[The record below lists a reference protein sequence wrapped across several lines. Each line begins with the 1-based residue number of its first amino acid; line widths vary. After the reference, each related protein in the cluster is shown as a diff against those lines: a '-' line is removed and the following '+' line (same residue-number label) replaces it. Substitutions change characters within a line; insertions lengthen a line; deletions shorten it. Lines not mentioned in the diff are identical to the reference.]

1 LPSPHGRFS
10 RAQGPPLTAGPFGS
24 ICRAVARIKS
34 SRVMSALVSLG
45 KPRSCEPECRHFH
58 PAATCGKVQHTDLV
72 RQLGRLC
79 SGGVMAHNRSEIPH
93 HHERQLL
100 QRLRDAGWV
109 KASKIL
115 ATPSFIEKLV
125 AKGWIETSIIDGHLC
140 YRITDQGLAAKKMPI

>member
-1 LPSPHGRFS
+1 MG
-10 RAQGPPLTAGPFGS
+10 
-24 ICRAVARIKS
+24 AVARIKS

-45 KPRSCEPECRHFH
+45 KPRSCEPDCRHFH
-58 PAATCGKVQHTDLV
+58 PAATCGKIQHTDLV
-72 RQLGRLC
+72 RQFGRLC

-93 HHERQLL
+93 HHERRLLQLL
-100 QRLRDAGWV
+100 RDVGWV

-125 AKGWIETSIIDGHLC
+125 AKGWIERGIIDGHLC